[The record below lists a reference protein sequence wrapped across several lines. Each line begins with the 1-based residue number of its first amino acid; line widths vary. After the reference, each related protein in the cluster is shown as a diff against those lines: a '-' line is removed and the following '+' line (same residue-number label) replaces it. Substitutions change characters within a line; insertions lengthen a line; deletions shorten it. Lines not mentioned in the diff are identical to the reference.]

1 MRLSS
6 PPSANPGCNLI
17 LGIFF
22 LLFCGGAEFV
32 FWFLLFFGGFLGLF
46 FGVFFKENLFL
57 ELESQIHG
65 FSYTNV
71 KL

>member
-1 MRLSS
+1 MQFDS
-6 PPSANPGCNLI
+6 GY
-17 LGIFF
+17 FF
-22 LLFCGGAEFV
+22 FLFCGGAEFV
-32 FWFLLFFGGFLGLF
+32 FWFLLFFVGFLGLF